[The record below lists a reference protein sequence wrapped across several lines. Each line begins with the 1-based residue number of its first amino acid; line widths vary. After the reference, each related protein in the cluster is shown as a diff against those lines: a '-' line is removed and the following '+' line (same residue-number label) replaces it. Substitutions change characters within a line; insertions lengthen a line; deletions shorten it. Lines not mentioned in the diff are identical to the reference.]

1 MNKTTLLSALTFA
14 LVQFGAMA
22 TAQANVTFE
31 GDLLPPGSTPFSRD
45 GFSFSVNAT
54 NGYHGISNQ
63 SGFGASNG
71 TNYLAYL
78 ATGGRSELFS
88 MTNSSP
94 FTLTS
99 IDLGGWAQFGNS
111 AQWLTI
117 TGTRTDSTFITT
129 QLSVSP
135 TSFQTYSLSNWTNLQ
150 SVRLGSLASG
160 YVAVDNII
168 TTPVPEPETYALLL
182 AGLGLLA
189 VAARRRKARRS

>member
-1 MNKTTLLSALTFA
+1 MNKTTLLSALTFT
-14 LVQFGAMA
+14 LMQFGAMA

-31 GDLLPPGSTPFSRD
+31 GALLSPPSSAPFSRD
-45 GFSFSVNAT
+45 GFSFSVNPSS
-54 NGYHGISNQ
+54 GYHGISNQ
-63 SGFGASNG
+63 LGFGASNG

-78 ATGGRSELFS
+78 ATEGRSEQFS

-99 IDLGGWAQFGNS
+99 IDLGGWYQFGNS
-111 AQWLTI
+111 TQLLTI
-117 TGTRTDSTFITT
+117 TGTRTDNSFITT
-129 QLSVSP
+129 QLSISP

-189 VAARRRKARRS
+189 VAARRRRA